1 MTQAEP
7 HPAYA
12 DYQESDA
19 LWLGKA
25 PAGWETAPM
34 KHLTQFING
43 TAFKPGDWGTE
54 GVPIIRIE
62 NLNGGADFNRTT
74 RQVPS
79 KYHVKRGDLLF
90 GWSGNRGT
98 SFGPY
103 IWEQDG
109 LFYLNQH
116 IFRLE
121 GFRGHR
127 RWFYW
132 MLKAVTFYVEQQA
145 HGIIGMVH
153 ITKGDLGAIK
163 VPIPSL
169 ADQETIA
176 SFLDWE
182 TARLDGLVVQKE
194 KLLALLEEK
203 RASLITHAVTS
214 GLNPHAPTKPS
225 GIPWLG
231 SIPKHWQVAPL
242 KRVCKFVKDGTHLPP
257 PRVALGFP
265 MLSVRN
271 IIGDKFGNLPDDTQI
286 SEADFTTLR
295 STYQPTAGDIVLAI
309 VGATIGKVAIVP
321 ELPAFI
327 IQRSLGWLR
336 TRPERILNH
345 FAYRFMQ
352 SRSFQEALWLDIGFS
367 AQPGI
372 YLGTLANLPIALPP
386 VAEQKEIAAYVTQK
400 TESIAALRSKVEQAI
415 TKLRERRTALISA
428 AVTGQ
433 IDVRNW
439 KPAA

>member
-1 MTQAEP
+1 MTQAEL

-12 DYQESDA
+12 DYEESDA

-74 RQVPS
+74 REVPS

-121 GFRGHR
+121 GFQGHR

-153 ITKGDLGAIK
+153 ITKGDLGSIK

-176 SFLDWE
+176 SFLDRE
-182 TARLDGLVVQKE
+182 TARLDGLVAQKE

-203 RASLITHAVTS
+203 RASLITHAVTR
-214 GLNPHAPTKPS
+214 GLTPHAPSKPS
-225 GIPWLG
+225 GIPWIG
-231 SIPKHWQVAPL
+231 NIPKHWRV
-242 KRVCKFVKDGTHLPP
+242 KRFKHVTTRVDVGIAEAATH
-257 PRVALGFP
+257 AY
-265 MLSVRN
+265 
-271 IIGDKFGNLPDDTQI
+271 
-286 SEADFTTLR
+286 ADEGVPILR
-295 STYQPTAGDIVLAI
+295 STNVRANRLLLDDVLRIQQWFADKNRSKYLLTGDIVTVRTGNTGVSAVVPECLHRCQCFTMLISTLANRQCPEYFCHFLNSEAGMAQLRLESWGSAQENI
-309 VGATIGKVAIVP
+309 SVPILKETIVP
-321 ELPAFI
+321 EPPFEEQQAIAAFI
-327 IQRSLGWLR
+327 RERAGQVESLAEKLR
-336 TRPERILNH
+336 K
-345 FAYRFMQ
+345 A
-352 SRSFQEALWLDIGFS
+352 
-367 AQPGI
+367 
-372 YLGTLANLPIALPP
+372 
-386 VAEQKEIAAYVTQK
+386 
-400 TESIAALRSKVEQAI
+400 VEL
-415 TKLRERRTALISA
+415 LRERRTALISA